1 MAKVAVTREYLEDI
15 ADSIRTRGGFSSQY
29 KPSQMASAI
38 ENIPR
43 DSDHSAEDAII
54 DRTISGA
61 YENSMVTNI
70 GSHAFAY
77 CSRLTA
83 ASFPACTSIGSS
95 AFQYCYSLTTASFHA
110 CTSIGNYAFAYC
122 SSLTTMSF
130 PACTSIGSSAFQYC
144 YSLTTASFHACTS
157 IGNYAFA
164 YCSSLTTMSF
174 PACTS
179 IGNYAFSYCTNL
191 TTASFPACTSIGS
204 CVFAYCSSLATA
216 SFPACKSIGGSAF
229 SKCCTFISLYLLG
242 SSVARLANSNAFS
255 STPFMGY
262 VSSTSGVWGSIYVP
276 ASLLDSYKTATNW
289 AYYSL
294 RFVGVE

>member
-70 GSHAFAY
+70 GSH
-77 CSRLTA
+77 
-83 ASFPACTSIGSS
+83 
-95 AFQYCYSLTTASFHA
+95 
-110 CTSIGNYAFAYC
+110 
-122 SSLTTMSF
+122 
-130 PACTSIGSSAFQYC
+130 
-144 YSLTTASFHACTS
+144 
-157 IGNYAFA
+157 AFA

>member
-70 GSHAFAY
+70 GSH
-77 CSRLTA
+77 
-83 ASFPACTSIGSS
+83 
-95 AFQYCYSLTTASFHA
+95 
-110 CTSIGNYAFAYC
+110 AFAYC